1 MSTIVNSAGR
11 FAGFSGV
18 TTQKLNTALSGA
30 SQVDTS
36 LAIPAT
42 SAGYVRVKITNG
54 GGANTAVVYTVTMTD
69 GTATIMIDTVN
80 TAYVIANQANSGL
93 DMLLQYNLDIHATT
107 CHVLATL
114 SGTTTTAN
122 LDFEVI

>member
-54 GGANTAVVYTVTMTD
+54 GGANTAVVHRRS
-69 GTATIMIDTVN
+69 A
-80 TAYVIANQANSGL
+80 SRL
-93 DMLLQYNLDIHATT
+93 
-107 CHVLATL
+107 
-114 SGTTTTAN
+114 TTTAGSWCRSRHSRKHCVAS
-122 LDFEVI
+122 ESCMPRG